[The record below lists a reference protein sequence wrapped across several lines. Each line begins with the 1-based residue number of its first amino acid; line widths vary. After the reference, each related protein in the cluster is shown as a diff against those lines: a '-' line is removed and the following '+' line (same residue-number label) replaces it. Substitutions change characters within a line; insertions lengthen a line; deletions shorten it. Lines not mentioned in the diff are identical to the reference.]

1 MYRNLPYGRRL
12 ASDQRPFYYRSRPLL
27 SLLLVFCFF
36 SAPTYGYAQEVKL
49 SLTLRQEKITKVF
62 AFIRQNSDYQF
73 LYNDELVQSAPL
85 VSLNV
90 KDATVSD
97 ILEACFKNS
106 PLKYRIQNHI
116 VTVFSP
122 DAVKKKEAEE
132 IIIKGQVTDEKS
144 ETLPGVSL
152 KVKGTT
158 QAAVTDSKG
167 NYVIKVPNEQSV
179 LIFSYI
185 GFTTQ
190 ETLVGARREI
200 NVVLQVQQSALNE
213 VVVIGYGQVKRGDLT
228 GAVGSVNIPDMVKA
242 PVRSLEEALA
252 GRVAGVQV
260 TSPDGQPGA
269 ASVINIR
276 GQSSITQDNSP
287 LYVIDGF
294 PIENP
299 DNNILNPA
307 DIENIEVLK
316 DASATAIYGSRG
328 ANGVFI
334 ITTKK
339 GKNGPPVINYNG
351 YYGIQNVLAR
361 VNSMDPYQFVKFQLE
376 LDPANA
382 PGQYLSNGRI
392 LEDYRNVK
400 GINWQDQLY
409 RTGSTQNNDFSVRG
423 GSKDTRYSISGSII
437 RQKGAV
443 INSGFNRYQGRV
455 VLDQNIGR
463 NLIVGIN
470 ANYSNFLV
478 YGTPASTNSNFGL
491 IYNVQSYRPVNPS
504 LDFSA
509 LLDNGQDVEGDYR
522 FNPILSAQNELR
534 NRTTN
539 ALVANGYAQY
549 TFFEDLVLKIT
560 GGVNRSELRYDV
572 FDNTKTRSANPV
584 GALGQNGVNGSVT
597 YTQLN
602 NYVNENT
609 LTYNKTLKSGH
620 HINVLAGFTLQGVQ
634 SFVYG
639 ANAILVPNE
648 SLGLS
653 GLDEGTPYS
662 INSVQSNN
670 TLESFLG
677 RINYDYKSK
686 YLLTAT
692 FRADG
697 SSKLAPGNKWG
708 YFPSAALAWNFNRED
723 ILKNSHVLS
732 TGKVRVSYGEIG
744 NNRVN
749 DFAYYSTLTLPI
761 SSSYAPN
768 NSVIRGAV
776 PSAFGNPNLKW
787 ETTGEIDLGLDL
799 GFFNDRIT
807 LTTDV
812 YRKKTTNLL
821 LNAQLPPTFGYSS
834 AFKNVGSVQNEGLEF
849 TLNTVNIAN
858 KNFKWNSSFNISF
871 NRNKVL
877 ALTDNQEYFLTN
889 VPWATN
895 YAGQPPYI
903 TQIGQPIGMFYGY
916 TWEGNYQY
924 SDFDKQANGT
934 YILKASVPNNGL
946 ARNQINPGF
955 IKYRDLNGDNVV
967 NDNDR
972 SVIGNPN
979 PQFIGGFNNGFTYK
993 NFDLNVFFQ
1002 WSYGNQVENATR
1014 LFLEG
1019 YAGTTGLNMLATY
1032 ANRWTPDNQ
1041 NNTYF
1046 ATKGGGNYVYS
1057 TRTLEDG
1064 SYLKLRT
1071 VSLGYNLPSRVANQ
1085 LHIRNLR
1092 VYVSGQNLAT
1102 ITKYTGSDPEVGTFG
1117 TPIVQSF
1124 DFSAYPRARTITFGL
1139 NITL

>member
-1 MYRNLPYGRRL
+1 MYRNLPHSRRL
-12 ASDQRPFYYRSRPLL
+12 ASSRPPFYGLLRPVL
-27 SLLLVFCFF
+27 SLLLMLCVL
-36 SAPTYGYAQEVKL
+36 SAPVYSYAQEVKL
-49 SLTLRQEKITKVF
+49 NLTLRQEKVTKVF

-73 LYNDELVQSAPL
+73 LYNDELLQTAPL
-85 VSLNV
+85 ISLDV
-90 KDATVSD
+90 KGATVPD

-116 VTVFSP
+116 VTVFAP
-122 DAVKKKEAEE
+122 DAVKKNAQAD
-132 IIIKGQVTDEKS
+132 ITLTGQVTDEKS
-144 ETLPGVSL
+144 EALPGATV

-158 QAAVTDSKG
+158 QASVTDTKG
-167 NYVIKVPNEQSV
+167 NYTIKVADEHAV
-179 LIFSYI
+179 LVFSFI
-185 GFTTQ
+185 GYTPQ
-190 ETLVGARREI
+190 EITVG
-200 NVVLQVQQSALNE
+200 QQRNIRVAMQPERSSLSE
-213 VVVIGYGQVKRGDLT
+213 VVVVGYGVVKKSDLT
-228 GAVGSVNIPDMVKA
+228 GAVGSVNIAAQAKA
-242 PVRSLEEALA
+242 PVRSFEESLG

-260 TSPDGQPGA
+260 ISPDGQPGA
-269 ASVINIR
+269 ASSIVIR
-276 GQSSITQDNSP
+276 GASSITQDNSP

-299 DNNILNPA
+299 DNNVLNMA
-307 DIENIEVLK
+307 DIENMEVLK

-328 ANGVFI
+328 ANGVVI

-339 GKNGPPVINYNG
+339 GKNGPPVVNYNG
-351 YYGIQNVLAR
+351 YYGIQNVIAR

-392 LEDYRNVK
+392 LEDYRNIH

-409 RTGSTQNNDFSVRG
+409 RTGSTQNNDLSVRG
-423 GSKDTRYSISGSII
+423 GNKDTRYSISSSII
-437 RQKGAV
+437 RQAGAI

-455 VLDQNIGR
+455 VLDQNIGG
-463 NLIVGIN
+463 NLVVGIN
-470 ANYSNFLV
+470 ANYSNFLS
-478 YGTPASTNSNFGL
+478 YGTPASTNSNTGL
-491 IYNVQSYRPVNPS
+491 IYNVESYRPVNAS

-509 LLDNGQDVEGDYR
+509 LLDNGQDIAGDYR

-539 ALVANGYAQY
+539 ALVANAYIQY
-549 TFFEDLVLKIT
+549 TFFKDLVLRLS
-560 GGVNRSELRYDV
+560 GGVNRNELRYDI
-572 FDNTKTRSANPV
+572 FDNSNTRSANPV
-584 GALGQNGVNGSVT
+584 GALGQNGVNGSIT

-609 LTYNKTLKSGH
+609 LTYNKTFKGGH
-620 HINVLAGFTLQGVQ
+620 HLNVLGGFTLQGTQ

-639 ANAILVPNE
+639 AGAILVPNE

-653 GLDEGTPYS
+653 GLDEGTPFS
-662 INSVQSNN
+662 ITSVQSENN
-670 TLESFLG
+670 LVSFLS
-677 RINYDYKSK
+677 RVNYDYKSK
-686 YLLTAT
+686 YLLTTT

-697 SSKLAPGNKWG
+697 SSKLAPGSKWG
-708 YFPSAALAWNFNRED
+708 YFPSAAIAWNFNRED
-723 ILKNSHVLS
+723 FLKDNRILS

-761 SSSYAPN
+761 SASYAPN
-768 NSVIRGAV
+768 NSVVRGAV
-776 PSAFGNPNLKW
+776 PTAFGNPNLKW
-787 ETTGEIDLGLDL
+787 ETTGETDLGLDL
-799 GFFNDRIT
+799 GFLNDRIT

-849 TLNTVNIAN
+849 TLNTVNISN
-858 KNFKWNSSFNISF
+858 KNFKWSSSFNISF

-877 ALTDNQEYFLTN
+877 ALTDNQDYFLTN

-903 TQIGQPIGMFYGY
+903 TQIGQPIGMFYGFV
-916 TWEGNYQY
+916 WDGNYQY
-924 SDFDKQANGT
+924 ADFDKQANGT
-934 YILKASVPNNGL
+934 YMLKANVPNNGL
-946 ARNQINPGF
+946 VRTQINPGF

-967 NDNDR
+967 DDNDKTI
-972 SVIGNPN
+972 IGNPN
-979 PQFIGGFNNGFTYK
+979 PKFIGGFNNDFTYK
-993 NFDLNVFFQ
+993 GFDLNVFLQ

-1014 LFLEG
+1014 LLLEG

-1032 ANRWTPDNQ
+1032 ADRWTPDNQ

-1046 ATKGGGNYVYS
+1046 TTKGGGNYVYS

-1071 VSLGYNLPSRVANQ
+1071 VSLGYNLSNQ
-1085 LHIRNLR
+1085 LTNKLRIRSLR
-1092 VYVSGQNLAT
+1092 IYVSGQNLAT
-1102 ITKYTGSDPEVGTFG
+1102 FTKYKGSDPEVGTFG
-1117 TPIVQSF
+1117 TPIVQGF

-1139 NITL
+1139 NVTL